1 MAEPGPEFR
10 WGLVVRRSQYN
21 KRQAANGEVE
31 HFEHSTRRQ
40 ELALMERIKRDNMGR
55 VVAVYR
61 DVASAYNERAKRP
74 EYEAALQDL
83 QAKRIDGIAVWRLDR
98 LVRRSSQ
105 YRQVLSIL
113 EESGGRLFSMKEG
126 IDTLASDGAARVTTR
141 IMLSLLAELAEM
153 EAEAT
158 ASRMVLMHDDRAHQ
172 GLPPRSQVRPF
183 GHSLD
188 WYALVPEEAAL
199 LNAAARR
206 IIAGDSRFAICR
218 EWQDSGVPTVMGK
231 RWHGETLKHILTS
244 ERMVGK
250 RERRGA
256 ILDME
261 GVPPILDME
270 TWKRVREAMSG
281 GTPRPGGRA
290 AKRAASG
297 IMVCGDCQSPI
308 VGNTEGPRSRE
319 TYVCRKRHA
328 YPNACGGVSAL
339 TAHVDEVI
347 AEQVCEFLNDRSRVA
362 KLLRQH
368 AQGAELEELH
378 ALQEELNER
387 LVDLDQARYNPP
399 PGKPKMTDE
408 RYWPLVEQVETERA
422 QVQRKLAVT
431 REAALLTEAMNVDWT
446 PELWGEQDLTWRR
459 AMLKLVT
466 LRVALHKA
474 TKRGGTP
481 GLYGME
487 FDPERVKVTFADE

>member
-1 MAEPGPEFR
+1 MAEPGESFR
-10 WGLVVRRSQYN
+10 WGLVLRRSQYN

-40 ELALMERIKRDNMGR
+40 ELALMERIKRDEMGR

-61 DVASAYNERAKRP
+61 DVASAYKEGAKRP

-83 QAKRIDGIAVWRLDR
+83 QSKRIDGIAVWRLDR

-113 EESGGRLFSMKEG
+113 EESGGRLFSMREG
-126 IDTLASDGAARVTTR
+126 IDTYAKDAAARATTR

-158 ASRMVLMHDDRAHQ
+158 ASRMVLMHDDRHRQ

-183 GHSLD
+183 GHTLN
-188 WYALVPEEAAL
+188 WYELVPEEAAL
-199 LNAAARR
+199 LQDAARR
-206 IIAGDSRFAICR
+206 IIAGDSRFAIAR
-218 EWQDSGVPTVMGK
+218 EWQNNGVPTVMGG
-231 RWHGETLKHILTS
+231 RWHGETLKHILDS

-250 RERRGA
+250 WERGGVA
-256 ILDME
+256 KDMR

-297 IMVCGDCQSPI
+297 IMACGDCGAPI
-308 VGNTEGPRSRE
+308 VGNTEGPHSRE

-328 YPNACGGVSAL
+328 YPKACGGVSTL

-347 AEQVCEFLNDRSRVA
+347 AEKVCEFLNDRSRVA

-368 AQGAELEELH
+368 AQGAELDALH
-378 ALQEELNER
+378 ARQEELNER
-387 LVDLDQARYNPP
+387 LVELDDAHFSPP
-399 PGKPKMTDE
+399 PGVQPLSDE
-408 RYWPLVEQVETERA
+408 RYARQVKGSRPS
-422 QVQRKLAVT
+422 VRKFSGCSA
-431 REAALLTEAMNVDWT
+431 
-446 PELWGEQDLTWRR
+446 
-459 AMLKLVT
+459 
-466 LRVALHKA
+466 
-474 TKRGGTP
+474 
-481 GLYGME
+481 
-487 FDPERVKVTFADE
+487 